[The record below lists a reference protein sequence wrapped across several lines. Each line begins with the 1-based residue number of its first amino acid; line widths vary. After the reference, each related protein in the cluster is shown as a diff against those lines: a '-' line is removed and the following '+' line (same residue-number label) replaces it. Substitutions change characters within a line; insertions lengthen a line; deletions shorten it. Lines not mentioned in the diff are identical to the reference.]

1 MNVTRYVL
9 AAAAPLARK
18 ADVAAAGL
26 AVTMAERA
34 LARHPQE
41 PEIAV
46 LTARAALQHLYE
58 EQAS

>member
-1 MNVTRYVL
+1 MNLTRYAL

-18 ADVAAAGL
+18 ADAVAAAL
-26 AVTMAERA
+26 TVTIAERA

-41 PEIAV
+41 PGIAD
-46 LTARAALQHLYE
+46 LTARAALNHLYE